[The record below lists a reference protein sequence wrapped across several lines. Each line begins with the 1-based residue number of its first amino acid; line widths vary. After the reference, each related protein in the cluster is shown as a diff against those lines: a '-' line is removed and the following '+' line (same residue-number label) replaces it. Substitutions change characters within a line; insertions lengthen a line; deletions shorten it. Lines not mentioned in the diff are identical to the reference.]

1 MDEMK
6 MKLRAKMMKQMMG
19 KKPSLEV
26 SVSEDEMDPMDEM
39 EEFMGKKKKK
49 EPKGYMQMMVTV
61 EEKKML
67 EKMRSEKLSGGL
79 DDEMSE
85 DDSESEE
92 MYS

>member
-1 MDEMK
+1 

-39 EEFMGKKKKK
+39 DEFMGKKKKK

>member
-1 MDEMK
+1 

>member
-1 MDEMK
+1 

-26 SVSEDEMDPMDEM
+26 SVMKDEEEIDPMDEI

>member
-26 SVSEDEMDPMDEM
+26 SVSEDEMDPMDEI